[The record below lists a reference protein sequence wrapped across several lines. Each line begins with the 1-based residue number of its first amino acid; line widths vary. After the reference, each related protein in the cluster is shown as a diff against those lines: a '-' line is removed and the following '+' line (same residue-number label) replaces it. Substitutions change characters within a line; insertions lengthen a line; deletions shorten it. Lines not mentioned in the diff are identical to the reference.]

1 MNNKTIKT
9 KLPPRESETRVKTE
23 RRKPWAPPSQLDAP
37 PAPAGFVHRW
47 IRAESVGQMDQKNVS
62 ARLRE
67 GWEFVDSKNVSA
79 RMREGWEFVRADEYP
94 DTEWPQMESGRYQGV
109 IAVGGLMLARI
120 PNEIV
125 EQRKEYFAQ
134 VAQDKDDAVANDP
147 LKDQHPSM
155 PVHNESRRSRVTFGG
170 GKKN

>member
-1 MNNKTIKT
+1 MNTMNKT
-9 KLPPRESETRVKTE
+9 KLPSRESETRVKTE

-37 PAPAGFVHRW
+37 PAPAGFKHRW

-67 GWEFVDSKNVSA
+67 GWEFV
-79 RMREGWEFVRADEYP
+79 RADEYA
-94 DTEWPQMESGRYQGV
+94 DVEWPSIDTGRYTGV

-120 PNEIV
+120 PLETV
-125 EQRKEYFAQ
+125 KEREKHFAQ
-134 VAQDKDDAVANDP
+134 VTQDKDDAIANDP

-155 PVHNESRRSRVTFGG
+155 PISNERSSRVTFGG

>member
-1 MNNKTIKT
+1 MNDKIKQT
-9 KLPPRESETRVKTE
+9 NKLPSRESETRSKTE

-37 PAPAGFVHRW
+37 PAPNGFKHRW
-47 IRAESVGQMDQKNVS
+47 IRAETVGQMDQKNVS

-67 GWEFVDSKNVSA
+67 GWD
-79 RMREGWEFVRADEYP
+79 FVRADEYP
-94 DTEWPQMESGRYQGV
+94 NVQWPAIDSGRYEGV

-120 PNEIV
+120 PEEIV
-125 EQRKEYFAQ
+125 EQRSKYFAQ
-134 VAQDKDDAVANDP
+134 VAQDKDEAVANDP

-155 PVHNESRRSRVTFGG
+155 PISNERSTRVTFGG

>member
-1 MNNKTIKT
+1 MNDKTMKT
-9 KLPPRESETRVKTE
+9 KLPSRESETREKTS

-37 PAPAGFVHRW
+37 PAPAGFKHRW

-67 GWEFVDSKNVSA
+67 GWEFV
-79 RMREGWEFVRADEYP
+79 RADEYP
-94 DTEWPQMESGRYQGV
+94 DTEWPQIDTGKYNGV

-120 PNEIV
+120 PNETV
-125 EQRKEYFAQ
+125 KERSDYFAQ
-134 VAQDKDDAVANDP
+134 VTQDKDDAIANDP

-155 PVHNESRRSRVTFGG
+155 PISQERSSRVTFGG

>member
-1 MNNKTIKT
+1 MNIKNIKT
-9 KLPPRESETRVKTE
+9 NKLPSRESETRSKTE

-67 GWEFVDSKNVSA
+67 GWEFV
-79 RMREGWEFVRADEYP
+79 RADEYP
-94 DTEWPQMESGRYQGV
+94 DVEWPSIDTGRYTGV

-120 PNEIV
+120 PLETV
-125 EQRKEYFAQ
+125 KEREKHFAQ
-134 VAQDKDDAVANDP
+134 VTQDKDDAIANDP

-155 PVHNESRRSRVTFGG
+155 PISNERSSRVTFGG

>member
-1 MNNKTIKT
+1 MNIKNVKTN
-9 KLPPRESETRVKTE
+9 KLPSRESETRVKTE

-37 PAPAGFVHRW
+37 PAPAGFAHRW

-67 GWEFVDSKNVSA
+67 GWEFV
-79 RMREGWEFVRADEYP
+79 RADEYP
-94 DTEWPQMESGRYQGV
+94 DIEWPAIDSGRYTGV

-120 PNEIV
+120 P
-125 EQRKEYFAQ
+125 KETVKEREKYFAQ
-134 VAQDKDDAVANDP
+134 VTQDKDDAIANDP

-155 PVHNESRRSRVTFGG
+155 PISQERSSRVTFGG

>member
-1 MNNKTIKT
+1 MNMNTKN
-9 KLPPRESETRVKTE
+9 KLPSRETETREKTT
-23 RRKPWAPPSQLDAP
+23 RRKPWSPPSQLDAP
-37 PAPAGFVHRW
+37 PAPAGFTHRW
-47 IRAESVGQMDQKNVS
+47 IRAESVGQQDQKNVS

-67 GWEFVDSKNVSA
+67 GWEFV
-79 RMREGWEFVRADEYP
+79 RADEYS
-94 DTEWPQMESGRYQGV
+94 DQEWPQIDQGKYNGV

-125 EQRKEYFAQ
+125 KERSEYFAQ
-134 VAQDKDDAVANDP
+134 TAQDKDDAVASER

-155 PVHNESRRSRVTFGG
+155 PISNERSTRVTFGG

>member
-1 MNNKTIKT
+1 MNTMNKT
-9 KLPPRESETRVKTE
+9 KLPARESETRAKTE
-23 RRKPWAPPSQLDAP
+23 RRKVWTPPSQLDAP
-37 PAPAGFVHRW
+37 PAPTGFKHRW
-47 IRAESVGQMDQKNVS
+47 IRAEAVGQMDQKNVS

-67 GWEFVDSKNVSA
+67 GWEFV
-79 RMREGWEFVRADEYP
+79 RADEYP
-94 DTEWPQMESGRYQGV
+94 DIEWPQIDTGRYSGV

-120 PNEIV
+120 PEEIV

-134 VAQDKDDAVANDP
+134 VAQDKDEAVANDP

-155 PVHNESRRSRVTFGG
+155 PISNERSTRVTFGG

>member
-1 MNNKTIKT
+1 MIMKTQTNNK
-9 KLPPRESETRVKTE
+9 LPSRESETREKVS

-67 GWEFVDSKNVSA
+67 GWEFVRS
-79 RMREGWEFVRADEYP
+79 DEYP
-94 DTEWPQMESGRYQGV
+94 NTEWPQIDSGKYEGV

-120 PNEIV
+120 P
-125 EQRKEYFAQ
+125 KETVKERSAHFAQ
-134 VAQDKDDAVANDP
+134 LTQDKDDAIANDP

-155 PVHNESRRSRVTFGG
+155 PVQNESRASRVTFGG
-170 GKKN
+170 KKPN

>member
-1 MNNKTIKT
+1 MNIKNIKT
-9 KLPPRESETRVKTE
+9 NKLPSRESETRVKTE

-37 PAPAGFVHRW
+37 PAPAGFKHRW

-67 GWEFVDSKNVSA
+67 GWEFV
-79 RMREGWEFVRADEYP
+79 RADEYP
-94 DTEWPQMESGRYQGV
+94 DIEWPQIDTGRYSGV

-120 PNEIV
+120 PEEIV
-125 EQRKEYFAQ
+125 EQRSKYFAQ
-134 VAQDKDDAVANDP
+134 VAQDKDEAVANDP

-155 PVHNESRRSRVTFGG
+155 PISNERSTRVTFGG